1 VYISFGVV
9 GLQSAYVRYYEL
21 LYPRR
26 ILLEDG
32 TEVVISEEEQKQ
44 EDTLL
49 VYVPRKN
56 EFKDFLITQGFNV
69 QPFSTPMGEE
79 FSLSKIV
86 AQPWEHHIRIFKDGF
101 IRSHVKISREY
112 LQHLSSN
119 VNVRSPVVYETL
131 EYVLAFMGKAHLK
144 HNSSGK
150 WVSHVLDDYRVR
162 LEAPDQLTSWRPLVT
177 LGLALGAVGILAYLL
192 GKLSKPEM

>member
-1 VYISFGVV
+1 MYISFGVV

-26 ILLEDG
+26 ILLEGG

-69 QPFSTPMGEE
+69 QPFSTPMGKE

-101 IRSHVKISREY
+101 IRSRVEISREY

-150 WVSHVLDDYRVR
+150 WVSHVLEDYRVR

-177 LGLALGAVGILAYLL
+177 LGLALGAVGILAYLS